1 MKPVITGRKLTL
13 GVPDNNALKDFA
25 PVYFTWTGLGAGVE
39 GYSVHLRRTD
49 IEADEVV
56 KHTTGTA
63 ISLEVAEGATYEWYV
78 TAHGE
83 CGETVDSE
91 KARST
96 SGISPTSKWYQ
107 SRCPRRSKPIPTSPS
122 RP

>member
-13 GVPDNNALKDFA
+13 GGPDNNALKDFA

-56 KHTTGTA
+56 KRTTGTA
-63 ISLEVAEGATYEWYV
+63 ISLDVAEGATYEWYV
-78 TAHGE
+78 TAHG
-83 CGETVDSE
+83 D
-91 KARST
+91 ARST